1 MDRMVYKNKKKKKN
15 KSIFN
20 LFFIVLIL
28 TFAVCIYVFGF
39 DGKVDVMTQVFA
51 SVMNSDSNLL
61 AEHTIA
67 GQTLIDEADGYT
79 TKFTTSNIENPKIY
93 TEYKQN
99 GESTWSENEYWGGT
113 MSENG
118 CGITSL
124 AIIASG
130 YGLDITPEDLR
141 QEYYPHLDSEDIS
154 KALKKMGIKCSDFC
168 FHDTYIS
175 KKYIADWLKTNRP
188 VLVCVDNKKDDKWTA
203 SSHYM
208 VILDVN
214 EDGLFYVS
222 NPNGKD
228 GSEKASGWYKA
239 DEIIPYIVKA
249 LFVESY

>member
-1 MDRMVYKNKKKKKN
+1 MNRMVCKKKKKN
-15 KSIFN
+15 KFILN
-20 LFFIVLIL
+20 LFFIILIL
-28 TFAVCIYVFGF
+28 VIGGCVYYFGF
-39 DGKVDVMTQVFA
+39 NERVNIITEVFA
-51 SVMNSDSNLL
+51 GVINTDSNLSP
-61 AEHTIA
+61 EQTIA
-67 GQTLIDEADGYT
+67 GQIPVEDADGYT
-79 TKFTTSNIENPKIY
+79 TKFTTSHVENSKIY

-99 GESTWSENEYWGGT
+99 GEASWAEKAYWGGT
-113 MSENG
+113 MAENG

-130 YGLDITPEDLR
+130 YGKDITPEELR
-141 QEYYPHLDSEDIS
+141 QKYYPHLDSEKIF
-154 KALKKMGIKCSDFC
+154 KVLNNMGIKCSDFC

-175 KKYIADWLKTNRP
+175 KKYIANWLKTNRP

-249 LFVESY
+249 LFVESF